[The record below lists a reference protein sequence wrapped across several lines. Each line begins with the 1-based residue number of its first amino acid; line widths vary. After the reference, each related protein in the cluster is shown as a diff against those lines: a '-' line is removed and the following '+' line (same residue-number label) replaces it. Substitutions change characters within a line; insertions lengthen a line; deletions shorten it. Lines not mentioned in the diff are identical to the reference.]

1 MQPLGGVIPKPRAFT
16 SGARDL
22 AWSFDEVDREIM
34 ARARSLTQLKDAG
47 FRDDANSGWAA
58 RRSSQAVI

>member
-34 ARARSLTQLKDAG
+34 AREIPHPAEGRWV
-47 FRDDANSGWAA
+47 SG
-58 RRSSQAVI
+58 